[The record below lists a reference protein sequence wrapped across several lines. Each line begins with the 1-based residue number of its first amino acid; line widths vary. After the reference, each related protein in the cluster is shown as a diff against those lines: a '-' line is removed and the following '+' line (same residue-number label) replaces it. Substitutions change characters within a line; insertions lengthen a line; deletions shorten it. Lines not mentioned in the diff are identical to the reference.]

1 MHISNSGYESLKL
14 CFIEKLRTSYHSNK
28 IKNQEIG
35 PYFEEFGVTFLRVSD
50 LSWSL
55 TLQIFGEFLSATDWS
70 LLSHKK
76 GDFLN

>member
-1 MHISNSGYESLKL
+1 MLYK
-14 CFIEKLRTSYHSNK
+14 KALRTSYHSNK

-70 LLSHKK
+70 LLSSKE
-76 GDFLN
+76 GDSLN

>member
-14 CFIEKLRTSYHSNK
+14 CFIKKLRTSYHSNK

-55 TLQIFGEFLSATDWS
+55 TLQIFGEFLSATD
-70 LLSHKK
+70 
-76 GDFLN
+76 